1 MDDASK
7 ERTRRKIERAKQRY
21 AEDPEFREKAKAES
35 RRYRVKNADAVN
47 TRARV
52 RRYGLSVPE
61 YTAMVARQ
69 KGICVI
75 CLKLAERGLC
85 IDHDHQTR
93 KARDLL
99 CGKCNLGLGNY
110 NDDSAAMRRGADYLD
125 YWKSRH
131 AGPHNTEPSPFAAG
145 SRHDLF
151 APSLPSIQSP
161 PLTEEG
167 MTPTDDTTEES
178 KTSRM
183 MRRAILHELLQP
195 FDPDPPPPVD
205 MLQAVSRAIVIKASQ
220 GDMIAAREVLD
231 RIDGKTPAAAAPAAP
246 KTPKELTPA
255 RETCS

>member
-1 MDDASK
+1 MDDPSK

-35 RRYRVKNADAVN
+35 RAYRLKNADAVN

-61 YTAMVARQ
+61 YAAMVARQ

-145 SRHDLF
+145 TRHGLP
-151 APSLPSIQSP
+151 APSPPTIQQP
-161 PLTEEG
+161 APQGEF
-167 MTPTDDTTEES
+167 MTPSDETTEAG
-178 KTSRM
+178 KASRM
-183 MRRAILHELLQP
+183 VRRALLHELLQP
-195 FDPDPPPPVD
+195 FDRDPPPPAD
-205 MLQAVSRAIVIKASQ
+205 MLQAVSRAIVGQASQ
-220 GDMIAAREVLD
+220 GDMTVAKEILD
-231 RIDGKTPAAAAPAAP
+231 RIDGKTLPAAP
-246 KTPKELTPA
+246 EPDQTLQSD
-255 RETCS
+255 R